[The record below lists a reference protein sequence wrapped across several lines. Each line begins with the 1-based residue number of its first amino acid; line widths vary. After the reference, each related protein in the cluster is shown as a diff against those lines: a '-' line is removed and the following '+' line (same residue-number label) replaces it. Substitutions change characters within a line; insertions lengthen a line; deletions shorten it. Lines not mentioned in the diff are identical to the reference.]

1 MVMRTINREG
11 IIANLG
17 HVTVL
22 MGGDSA
28 EREISLLSGQAVYD
42 SLQRLGINSTL
53 IDADDTLVA
62 DLSQAK
68 PDLVFNMLHGKGGE
82 DGTIQGM
89 LEIMKVPY
97 TGSGVLSSAMAMDK
111 VVSKL
116 LWQKIGLGT
125 ADFVTLNAKTNWQS
139 VIERLGPVF
148 VKPVS
153 GGSSLGIAIAK
164 NASSLKQRYEEAV
177 KFDSAVMAERCIEG
191 NEYSVGILGDQMLPS
206 IQLRTKRDFF
216 DYDAKY
222 VDEDTEIICPPKLS
236 DQKKNELQDIVRAAY
251 DSLGCKGLARVDVMQ
266 DKVGEFYLLEVN
278 TIPGMTSHSFVP
290 MSAQCAGIDFDELLL
305 RILEVEMA
313 DNKK

>member
-1 MVMRTINREG
+1 MRTINKEE
-11 IIANLG
+11 IIGNLG
-17 HVTVL
+17 HVIVL
-22 MGGDSA
+22 MGGDST

-42 SLQRLGINSTL
+42 SLQRLGINSSL
-53 IDADDTLVA
+53 IDVCDTIVA
-62 DLSQAK
+62 DLNQAK

-97 TGSGVLSSAMAMDK
+97 TGSGVLSSALAMDK

-125 ADFVTLNAKTNWQS
+125 ADFVTLNAKTDWQS
-139 VIERLGPVF
+139 VIEKLGQAV

-164 NASSLKQRYEEAV
+164 NASSLEQNYKEAV
-177 KFDSAVMAERCIEG
+177 KFDSAVMAEKCIEG
-191 NEYSVGILGDQMLPS
+191 EEYSVGILGDQLLPL
-206 IQLRTKRDFF
+206 IQLRTKREFF

-222 VDEDTEIICPPKLS
+222 VDEDTEIICPPRLS
-236 DQKKNELQDIVRAAY
+236 AQKKEELQDLVRAAY
-251 DSLGCKGLARVDVMQ
+251 ESLSCKGLARVDVMQ
-266 DKVGEFYLLEVN
+266 DEAGKFYLLEVN
-278 TIPGMTSHSFVP
+278 TVPGMTSHSFVP
-290 MSAQCAGIDFDELLL
+290 MSAQRIGIDFDELLL
-305 RILEVEMA
+305 RILEVEMV